1 MKKFAFGVAFLFPIA
16 LLASTAFAS
25 DGLISETSAKY
36 IMYFFA
42 IMIASYG
49 GTAAQSATA
58 STALEG
64 IARNPSAADKIQTPM
79 ILGLA
84 LMESLVIFVLISVFL
99 V

>member
-1 MKKFAFGVAFLFPIA
+1 MKSFVLAVAFIFPILLLGTTAFGQEAGV
-16 LLASTAFAS
+16 
-25 DGLISETSAKY
+25 SEQSIKY
-36 IMYFFA
+36 ITYFFA